1 MALDFT
7 LSEEQL
13 MIRDAMKKCLEPFRG
28 RRDELREL
36 VLKDKKFPTE
46 LWDAICATGLM
57 GCLIPEEYGGNDM
70 GLLGMAVGLEAL
82 AHWGFG
88 NALFIVTAMD
98 AACILRNGSKEMKEK
113 YLPGIASGALK
124 FCFAL
129 TEPDA
134 GSNAFR
140 LQTLA
145 TRDGDDYVLNGQKVF
160 ITGADVADKMLLVCR
175 TTSRAEVDKRGMP
188 KAFGLALF
196 IVDTK
201 TPGISMTP
209 IPTRGIEGNGQFH
222 VYLDNVR
229 VPAADIVGAPDVGAM
244 VLFNSLNPERILA
257 AATACGL
264 AEHCLEQAVAYAK
277 ERKVFREKPIGAH
290 QAIAHPLAEVKIELE
305 AARLLAYKAAWAFD
319 QDIAPGIVG
328 SYANQAKYF
337 AAEMAGK
344 AVDRT
349 IQTMGGY
356 GFSEDYGIIYYYES
370 VRLLKTAPVTAEMI
384 LNFIAEHD
392 LGLPRSY

>member
-7 LSEEQL
+7 LSEDQL

-36 VLKDKKFPTE
+36 VLKDKKFPQE
-46 LWDAICATGLM
+46 IWDSICATGLM
-57 GCLIPEEYGGNDM
+57 GCLIPEKYGGNDM
-70 GLLGMAVGLEAL
+70 GLLGLSLGLEAL

-88 NALFIVTAMD
+88 NALFIVTSMD
-98 AACILRNGSKEMKEK
+98 AACILRNGSEEMKQK
-113 YLPGIASGALK
+113 YLPGIATGELK

-140 LQTLA
+140 TKTMA
-145 TRDGDDYVLNGQKVF
+145 VRDGDDYVITGQKVF

-175 TTSRAEVDKRGMP
+175 TTSREDVEARGMP

-201 TPGISMTP
+201 AEGISMQP

-222 VYLDNVR
+222 IFLDEVR
-229 VPAADIVGAPDVGAM
+229 VPASDCVGAPDVGGM

-264 AEHCLEQAVAYAK
+264 AEHCLETAVAYAN
-277 ERKVFREKPIGAH
+277 ERAVFREKPIGAH
-290 QAIAHPLAEVKIELE
+290 QAIAHPLAEIKIELE
-305 AARLLAYKAAWAFD
+305 AARLLAYRAAWAFD
-319 QDIAPGIVG
+319 QDMAPGKVG
-328 SYANQAKYF
+328 SYANQAKYL

-349 IQTMGGY
+349 IQTLGGY

-370 VRLLKTAPVTAEMI
+370 VRLLKTAPVSAEMI
-384 LNFIAEHD
+384 LNFVSEHD